1 MKQIKHLVMAF
12 AAVCL
17 TVGFTSCEKEVEK
30 IVEKPVEKIVEKEVE
45 KVVEKPVDN
54 NNWSRYQTMVNE
66 AVKAGKHNDKVILLV
81 AFGSTWEQAYDT
93 FEKVV
98 EDYQSEFTDFDVFL
112 SFSSAICINNA
123 RAGEN
128 VDPEDFFDPE
138 HWLTAI
144 GLAGYKQVV
153 IQSLQVIPGEE
164 YRRVRDTYVKDFMN
178 NRNGDFTDA
187 YMKSLD
193 LNVVVGTPLMAEES
207 DAELLATVLSEEADV
222 KAAVADGIVAFMG
235 HGNPEGYDYYG
246 GNIRYIQLEE
256 YLRKINPHFYVGTVD
271 MADTYVAN
279 VLEHI
284 AGGTFT
290 YRIGDIKKTVTYAKN
305 NAKTAQLYPL
315 MSIAGDHAHNDMAD
329 ENDPESWF
337 SMFNAAGIVTMA
349 YETNFT
355 EACWKQ
361 YKSGDPYIP
370 ALAERAKVRDLW
382 INHTKEAIEKLGT
395 ADALSTPT
403 TAPEE

>member
-1 MKQIKHLVMAF
+1 MKKIKFLMIAMMAF
-12 AAVCL
+12 IVSA
-17 TVGFTSCEKEVEK
+17 TFTACGDDDNSGS
-30 IVEKPVEKIVEKEVE
+30 
-45 KVVEKPVDN
+45 N
-54 NNWSRYQTMVNE
+54 NNKRSNYDRYQETVNGI
-66 AVKAGKHNDKVILLV
+66 VNSQKSSDKVILVV

-93 FEKVV
+93 FDKVV
-98 EDYQSEFTDFDVFL
+98 ADYKSQFSGWDVYL

-128 VDPEDFFDPE
+128 VAPRDYFDPE

-153 IQSLQVIPGEE
+153 VQSLQVIPGEE

-207 DAELLATVLSEEADV
+207 DAQALATVLNNEPDI
-222 KAAVADGIVAFMG
+222 KAAVNKGIVAFMG

-246 GNIRYIQLEE
+246 GNIRYLQLEDA
-256 YLRKINPHFYVGTVD
+256 LRNLNKNYYVGSVD
-271 MADTYVAN
+271 MK
-279 VLEHI
+279 E
-284 AGGTFT
+284 
-290 YRIGDIKKTVTYAKN
+290 TYAEDVLAHIGGGKFDYQVGDMGKTSYYDKN
-305 NAKTAQLYPL
+305 TATKAQLYPL

-329 ENDPESWF
+329 PEDPESWY
-337 SMFNAAGIVTMA
+337 SLFNDAGIETEA

-355 EACWKQ
+355 EACWKKYQ
-361 YKSGDPYIP
+361 GGDEYIP
-370 ALAERAKVRDLW
+370 ALAERAKVRALW
-382 INHTKEAIEKLGT
+382 MNHTREAIKKLGT
-395 ADALSTPT
+395 PDALSTPT
-403 TAPEE
+403 TAAE

>member
-1 MKQIKHLVMAF
+1 MKKIKFLMIAMMAF
-12 AAVCL
+12 IASA
-17 TVGFTSCEKEVEK
+17 TFTACGDDDNSGS
-30 IVEKPVEKIVEKEVE
+30 
-45 KVVEKPVDN
+45 N
-54 NNWSRYQTMVNE
+54 NNKRSNYDRYQETVNGI
-66 AVKAGKHNDKVILLV
+66 VNSQKSSDKVILVV

-93 FEKVV
+93 FDKVV
-98 EDYQSEFTDFDVFL
+98 ADYKSQFSGWDVYL

-128 VDPEDFFDPE
+128 VAPRDYFDPE

-153 IQSLQVIPGEE
+153 VQSLQVIPGEE

-207 DAELLATVLSEEADV
+207 DAQALATVLNNEPDI
-222 KAAVADGIVAFMG
+222 KAAVNKGIVAFMG

-246 GNIRYIQLEE
+246 GNIRYLQLEDA
-256 YLRKINPHFYVGTVD
+256 LRNLNKNYYVGSVD
-271 MADTYVAN
+271 MK
-279 VLEHI
+279 E
-284 AGGTFT
+284 
-290 YRIGDIKKTVTYAKN
+290 TYAEDVLAHIGGGKFDYQVGDMGKTSYYDKN
-305 NAKTAQLYPL
+305 TATKAQLYPL

-329 ENDPESWF
+329 PEDPESWY
-337 SMFNAAGIVTMA
+337 SLFNDAGIETEA

-355 EACWKQ
+355 EACWKK
-361 YKSGDPYIP
+361 YKSGDEYIP
-370 ALAERAKVRDLW
+370 ALAERAKVRALW
-382 INHTKEAIEKLGT
+382 MNHTREAIKKLGT
-395 ADALSTPT
+395 PDALSTPT
-403 TAPEE
+403 TAAE

>member
-1 MKQIKHLVMAF
+1 MKKIKFLMIAMMAF
-12 AAVCL
+12 ITSA
-17 TVGFTSCEKEVEK
+17 TFTACGDDDNSSS
-30 IVEKPVEKIVEKEVE
+30 
-45 KVVEKPVDN
+45 N
-54 NNWSRYQTMVNE
+54 NNKRSNYDRYQETVNGI
-66 AVKAGKHNDKVILLV
+66 VNSQKSSDKVILVV

-93 FEKVV
+93 FDKVV
-98 EDYQSEFTDFDVFL
+98 ADYKSQFSGWDVYL

-128 VDPEDFFDPE
+128 VAPRDYFDPE

-153 IQSLQVIPGEE
+153 VQSLQVIPGEE

-207 DAELLATVLSEEADV
+207 DAQALATVLNNEPDI
-222 KAAVADGIVAFMG
+222 KAAVNKGIVAFMG

-246 GNIRYIQLEE
+246 GNIRYLQLEDA
-256 YLRKINPHFYVGTVD
+256 LRNLNKNYYVGSVD
-271 MADTYVAN
+271 MK
-279 VLEHI
+279 E
-284 AGGTFT
+284 
-290 YRIGDIKKTVTYAKN
+290 TYAEDVLAHIGGGKFDYQVGDTGKTSYYDKN
-305 NAKTAQLYPL
+305 TATKAQLYPL

-329 ENDPESWF
+329 PEDPESWY
-337 SMFNAAGIVTMA
+337 SLFNESGIETEA

-355 EACWKQ
+355 EACWKKYQ
-361 YKSGDPYIP
+361 SGDEYIP
-370 ALAERAKVRDLW
+370 ALAERAKVRALW
-382 INHTKEAIEKLGT
+382 MNHTREAIKKLGT
-395 ADALSTPT
+395 PDALSTPT
-403 TAPEE
+403 TAAE